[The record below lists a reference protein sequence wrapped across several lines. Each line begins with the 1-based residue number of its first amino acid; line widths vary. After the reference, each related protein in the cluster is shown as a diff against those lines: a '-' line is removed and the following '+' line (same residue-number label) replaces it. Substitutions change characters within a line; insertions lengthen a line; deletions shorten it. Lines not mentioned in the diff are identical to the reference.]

1 METNKYAHYFDIDE
15 EFFSAVNQELIEEG
29 KVDWHKF
36 FPHETFVKLLKD
48 TYSVLTRQHLSIWVE
63 GAYGT
68 GKSYAVLTLKKLLE
82 ADEDE
87 TIAYF
92 QRYNLDIDLLNKYLG
107 LKKNKE
113 QKLITVHRY
122 GAQSILNEQDLVL
135 AVQESIKEALEA
147 NGIEYKGEVS
157 LKESVIKWLSNSSN
171 KKYFNDIINEEFP
184 TEFGGDDVDRIIE
197 KLESYSQDKLIV
209 IMNKIFKV
217 ARKKGIRAMTLDKEG
232 MVKWIQDIIK
242 TNNLRAIVFIWDEF
256 TKYFENNMSDL
267 TTFQKLAELSETD
280 PFYLVIVT
288 HKSEGIFAENDND
301 KKLLG
306 RFVSPTCLIELP
318 DTMAFRLMAEAME
331 KTKDPAALEEW
342 NEMVVDLYNRT
353 DVSRDLVLKQT
364 QKRDPKFTV
373 KDMGRILPMH
383 PYAALLL
390 KHLSAQFASNQRSMF
405 DFIKNVKGDDIHGFQ
420 WYIRNYG
427 PEDDNPLLTIDMLWN
442 FFYENGKEQL
452 ASDVKNILNHY
463 NNSHPDYLL
472 ETQRRVLK
480 TILLMTAISQSLG
493 DSVDLFIPTDS
504 NVANAFEGIEDMEGA
519 QAINAARSLVEQH
532 ILYRKKLK
540 DNKECFAPLMAAVD
554 TSKKVEY
561 EAQIDQYTTT
571 KLVDD
576 AGFNSED
583 GIKNP
588 TGKLLFTSPLAN
600 RFRIILTGVDSFS
613 QRVRMI
619 RNNPVQGKIYTI
631 LGFAKS
637 DVECATLS
645 KLVKEYLNNSEYDEC
660 NIIYIIS
667 KTPLGA
673 DLYNRYKDNLSD
685 SMTFAGNDKGSEAE
699 RRKEAL
705 KILNLEW
712 GSRIEA
718 GTFDIDWK
726 KNNGEFVHEFISDF
740 AALKSYMLQTVDRDF
755 YPYGFEWRYSVASN
769 MYKSYLQAKQG
780 VKSAVAGVCE
790 GTFRNPNKMMLTEQV
805 IDAAWGTSFDDKYW
819 ETNPGLPIS
828 ALKSKIEEKI
838 HADFEA
844 DGRVS
849 ISSIYQIAKAKPFG
863 LMPCNLTAFILG
875 FVLREYTSDQYRY
888 TDDQTSDVMSSLH
901 LQIMIDEII
910 KNQETPDKRY
920 RDKYI
925 VTMTPEEKEFHRLAS
940 IVFDI
945 PLELCTSIQITRDR
959 VRNKMKVLSFPIWT
973 LKYVDDREYASTDK
987 KTIDVVIDLLSE
999 LANSGNTSEV
1009 NIANQIGKISLSE
1022 INLISD
1028 LKDLVT
1034 KENCRKGMA
1043 KYLSGYKDGEL
1054 ISLSQRVK
1062 DEGQYLNVVA
1072 GKFTDAD
1079 AANWVWNQGTANQR
1093 IDEVIVEYKIIDE
1106 TNKLL
1111 GPTNYNLKTALE
1123 SWKNQ
1128 CNLIRIS
1135 FDAMKDK
1142 IGALAQFMS
1151 LLKELKSIG
1160 QLLPSKQNDFY
1171 TQLILNKAEFKS
1183 FFDVQK
1189 VLFKEICSFSLEGV
1203 DEDEI
1208 DDIFKGISPQRN
1220 AFIMTKA
1227 DYIKLVDDLVS
1238 DYKKN
1243 QKKEQLKKLWKEK
1256 TGTDSPRAWSEQ
1268 YKTPILCMIP
1278 KEELQKAKKAF
1289 SCFESLVVSDTDI
1302 QDALTYFDM
1311 AKFFNDL
1318 TDQTLRDEAF
1328 KKEILKEYATILTN
1342 VNEVREYLLKYF
1354 LNVYDWYGDNIV
1366 EERIKSYAEHEYQI
1380 SKNHEVIQIIQG
1392 MGDAELKQYMMGL
1405 AQDNV
1410 LLGIQILKNK
1420 R

>member
-1 METNKYAHYFDIDE
+1 METNKYGHYFNIDE
-15 EFFSAVNQELIEEG
+15 EFFSAVNQELIDEG

-63 GAYGT
+63 GGYGT

-82 ADEDE
+82 ADEEE
-87 TIAYF
+87 TKSYF
-92 QRYNLDIDLLNKYLG
+92 QRYNLNSDLLNKYLG
-107 LKKNKE
+107 LKMNKE
-113 QKLITVHRY
+113 EKLITVHRY

-135 AVQESIKEALEA
+135 AVQESIKESLKT
-147 NGIEYKGEVS
+147 NGVEYMGEVS
-157 LKESVIKWLSNSSN
+157 LKDSVIKWLSNPAN
-171 KKYFNDIINEEFP
+171 KDYFNAIIKYEFP

-197 KLESYSQDKLIV
+197 KLKSYEQDKLIV
-209 IMNKIFKV
+209 VMNKIFKV
-217 ARKKGIRAMTLDKEG
+217 ARIKGIHAMTLDKEG

-242 TNNLRAIVFIWDEF
+242 KNNLRAIVFIWDEF

-331 KTKDPAALEEW
+331 KTKDASALAEW
-342 NEMVVDLYNRT
+342 DEMVDDLYNRT
-353 DVSRDLVLKQT
+353 DKSRDLVLRQL
-364 QKRDPKFTV
+364 QKKDHGFTV

-405 DFIKNVKGDDIHGFQ
+405 DFIKNDKGDDIHGFQ
-420 WYIRNYG
+420 WYIKNYG

-472 ETQRRVLK
+472 EQQRRVLK

-493 DSVDLFIPTDS
+493 DSVELFIPTDT

-519 QAINAARSLVEQH
+519 QAINAARSLVDQH

-554 TSKKVEY
+554 TSKKIEF

-583 GIKNP
+583 GTKNP
-588 TGKLLFTSPLAN
+588 TGKLLFTSPIAN
-600 RFRIILTGVDSFS
+600 RFRIVLAGVDSFV
-613 QRVRMI
+613 QKVRMI
-619 RNNPVQGKIYTI
+619 RNNPVQGKIYAI
-631 LGFAKS
+631 FGFAKT

-645 KLVKEYLNNSEYDEC
+645 KLVKEYLNNPDYDDC
-660 NIIYIIS
+660 NIIYITS

-685 SMTFAGNDKGSEAE
+685 SMTFARNDKGSEAE

-705 KILNLEW
+705 KVLNLEW
-712 GSRIEA
+712 GSRIEK
-718 GTFDIDWK
+718 GTFDVDWK
-726 KNNGEFVHEFISDF
+726 KNNGEYTHEFISDF
-740 AALKSYMLQTVDRDF
+740 TSLKAYLLQTVDRDF
-755 YPYGFEWRYSVASN
+755 YPYGFEWRYSLSAN

-780 VKSAVAGVCE
+780 VKSAVSGMCE
-790 GTFRNPNKMMLTEQV
+790 GTFKNPNKLMLTEQV
-805 IDAAWGTSFDDKYW
+805 IDAAWGTSYDEKYW

-828 ALKSKIEEKI
+828 VLKSRIEEKI
-838 HADFEA
+838 QADFKA

-849 ISSIYQIAKAKPFG
+849 ISSIYEIAKAKPFG
-863 LMPCNLTAFILG
+863 LMPCNITAFILG
-875 FVLREYTSDQYRY
+875 FVLREYSSDQYRY
-888 TDDQTSDVMSSLH
+888 TDDQTSDVMSSVH
-901 LQIMIDEII
+901 LQVMIDEII
-910 KNQETPDKRY
+910 KNQDTPNKRY

-925 VTMTPEEKEFHRLAS
+925 VTMTPEEKEFHHLAS

-945 PLELCTSIQITRDR
+945 PFELCASIQITRDR
-959 VRNKMKVLSFPIWT
+959 VRNKMKGLSFPIWT
-973 LKYVDDREYASTDK
+973 LKYTDGDTYVSTEKSVIDK
-987 KTIDVVIDLLSE
+987 TIDLLSE

-1009 NIANQIGKISLSE
+1009 DIANSLGKLSLSE
-1022 INLISD
+1022 NNLIAD
-1028 LKDLVT
+1028 LTSLAT

-1043 KYLSGYKDGEL
+1043 KYLAEYKDGE
-1054 ISLSQRVK
+1054 IIALSQKIK
-1062 DEGQYLNVVA
+1062 DGGQYLNVVA
-1072 GKFTDAD
+1072 SKFTDAD
-1079 AANWVWNQGTANQR
+1079 AANWVWNQATANQR

-1106 TNKLL
+1106 TNSLF
-1111 GPTNYNLKTALE
+1111 GSSNYNLRTSLDT
-1123 SWKNQ
+1123 WKNQ

-1135 FDAMKDK
+1135 YDAMKDK
-1142 IGALAQFMS
+1142 IGSLAQFMS
-1151 LLKELKSIG
+1151 LLKELKTIG
-1160 QLLPSKQNDFY
+1160 QLLPSKQKEFY
-1171 TQLILNKAEFKS
+1171 TQLSLNKTEFKA
-1183 FFDVQK
+1183 FFENQK
-1189 VLFKEICSFSLEGV
+1189 GLFEKICAFSLESLESDDV
-1203 DEDEI
+1203 DT
-1208 DDIFKGISPQRN
+1208 IFKGINPQLN
-1220 AFIMTKA
+1220 AFIMPKA
-1227 DYIKLVDDLVS
+1227 DYVKLVDDLVF

-1243 QKKEQLKKLWKEK
+1243 QKKEQLKKLWREK
-1256 TGTDSPRAWSEQ
+1256 TGTESPREWSEKF
-1268 YKTPILCMIP
+1268 KTPILCMIP
-1278 KEELQKAKKAF
+1278 ANEIQKAKKAF
-1289 SCFESLVVSDTDI
+1289 SCFGSSIVSDTDI
-1302 QDALTYFDM
+1302 KDALTYFDM
-1311 AKFFNDL
+1311 AKFFENL
-1318 TDQTLRDEAF
+1318 KNQAIRDESF
-1328 KKEILKEYATILTN
+1328 KNGVLKEYATILTN
-1342 VNEVREYLLKYF
+1342 VDEIREYLLKYF
-1354 LNVYDWYGDNIV
+1354 LDVYDWHGDNMV
-1366 EERIKSYAEHEYQI
+1366 EERIKSYAEHEYTTSQN
-1380 SKNHEVIQIIQG
+1380 SKVIEIING
-1392 MGDAELKQYMMGL
+1392 MGDAELKQYLVEL